1 MPSSKTATPLIFAK
15 DLVLIGDDRFVVHT
29 GTAVKNWH
37 KLHLKASIAGRKV
50 KACNNRP
57 VGCGRS
63 HHRSCVPRHHK
74 DDIFSRR
81 LGIAKSVA
89 DIEAKGMPI

>member
-1 MPSSKTATPLIFAK
+1 M
-15 DLVLIGDDRFVVHT
+15 LIGDDQFVVHT

-37 KLHLKASIAGRKV
+37 KLHLKASIAGRK
-50 KACNNRP
+50 
-57 VGCGRS
+57 S
-63 HHRSCVPRHHK
+63 PRLAIIVLWDVEGHIIDLVCHAIIK